1 MRCVALMYACS
12 AFRPTCMMHR
22 SSVTGL
28 NRDNRLPAHEYT
40 IHLVSKVSSLVF
52 RMHVPYV
59 APAGSCTSPDT
70 QPYSHGVGPA
80 YSTVRALRYFPSS
93 PHCPHQGAHVVA
105 AFLQRVDVLH
115 CHDVLCLDRNHG
127 IPSLGFPLSSSPLPW
142 VPTLSEVTAY
152 TSEPTSKFQTG
163 TTCNRNTPCTW
174 NSGENYQSRA

>member
-1 MRCVALMYACS
+1 
-12 AFRPTCMMHR
+12 MMHR

-80 YSTVRALRYFPSS
+80 YSTVRALRYFPSRPHIKVLMLS
-93 PHCPHQGAHVVA
+93 PHFHSESMCCTAMTCFA
-105 AFLQRVDVLH
+105 LTETTAFRRSD
-115 CHDVLCLDRNHG
+115 
-127 IPSLGFPLSSSPLPW
+127 FP
-142 VPTLSEVTAY
+142 
-152 TSEPTSKFQTG
+152 
-163 TTCNRNTPCTW
+163 
-174 NSGENYQSRA
+174 

>member
-1 MRCVALMYACS
+1 
-12 AFRPTCMMHR
+12 MMHR

-40 IHLVSKVSSLVF
+40 IHLVSKVLSLVF

-80 YSTVRALRYFPSS
+80 YSTVRALRYFPSR

-115 CHDVLCLDRNHG
+115 CHDVLALTETTAFRRSD
-127 IPSLGFPLSSSPLPW
+127 FP
-142 VPTLSEVTAY
+142 
-152 TSEPTSKFQTG
+152 
-163 TTCNRNTPCTW
+163 
-174 NSGENYQSRA
+174 